1 MNNQLSQ
8 VIQQFGESQQQTN
21 KQMLVMLSLMRQQ
34 MNTDIDVISSQL
46 ELSLQGFE
54 TSLNTIVAD
63 YANKRKQL
71 LEETLRQLENANN
84 LQFSDLITSNN
95 GSQKVAAK

>member
-8 VIQQFGESQQQTN
+8 VIQQFAESQQQTN
-21 KQMLVMLSLMRQQ
+21 KQLLVMLSLMRQQ

-54 TSLNTIVAD
+54 TSLNTIIAD
-63 YANKRKQL
+63 YADKRKQL
-71 LEETLRQLENANN
+71 LEETLRQIENANS
-84 LQFSDLITSNN
+84 LQFSDLVTSNN
-95 GSQKVAAK
+95 GNQKVAAK

>member
-8 VIQQFGESQQQTN
+8 VIQQFAESQQQTN

-71 LEETLRQLENANN
+71 LEETLRKLENANS
-84 LQFSDLITSNN
+84 LQFSDLVASNN

>member
-8 VIQQFGESQQQTN
+8 VIQQLAESQQQTN

-71 LEETLRQLENANN
+71 LEETLCKLENANS
-84 LQFSDLITSNN
+84 LQFSDLVTSNN
-95 GSQKVAAK
+95 GSQKLAAK

>member
-8 VIQQFGESQQQTN
+8 VIQQLAESQQQTN

-46 ELSLQGFE
+46 ELNLQGFE

-71 LEETLRQLENANN
+71 LEETLRKLENANS
-84 LQFSDLITSNN
+84 LQFSDLVASNN

>member
-8 VIQQFGESQQQTN
+8 VIQQLAESQQQTN
-21 KQMLVMLSLMRQQ
+21 KQLLVMLSLMRQQ
-34 MNTDIDVISSQL
+34 MNTDIDVIASQL
-46 ELSLQGFE
+46 ELSLQHFE

-84 LQFSDLITSNN
+84 LQFFDLVTSNN

>member
-8 VIQQFGESQQQTN
+8 VIQQLAESQQQTN

-46 ELSLQGFE
+46 ELNLQGFE
-54 TSLNTIVAD
+54 TSLNTIVSD
-63 YANKRKQL
+63 YADKRKKL
-71 LEETLRQLENANN
+71 LEETLRQLDNANN
-84 LQFSDLITSNN
+84 LQFSDLIASNN
-95 GSQKVAAK
+95 GSPKVAAK

>member
-8 VIQQFGESQQQTN
+8 VIQQFAESQQQTN

-71 LEETLRQLENANN
+71 LEETLRKLENANS
-84 LQFSDLITSNN
+84 LQFSNLVTSNN

>member
-8 VIQQFGESQQQTN
+8 VIQQFAESQQQTN
-21 KQMLVMLSLMRQQ
+21 KQMLLMLSLMRQQ

-71 LEETLRQLENANN
+71 LEETLRKLENANS
-84 LQFSDLITSNN
+84 LQFSDLLASNN
-95 GSQKVAAK
+95 GSPKVAAK